1 MMIALMEKPCVKLKS
16 VKVITELTE
25 FSIIQN

>member
-1 MMIALMEKPCVKLKS
+1 MMIALIEKHCVKLKS
-16 VKVITELTE
+16 VKVITEITE